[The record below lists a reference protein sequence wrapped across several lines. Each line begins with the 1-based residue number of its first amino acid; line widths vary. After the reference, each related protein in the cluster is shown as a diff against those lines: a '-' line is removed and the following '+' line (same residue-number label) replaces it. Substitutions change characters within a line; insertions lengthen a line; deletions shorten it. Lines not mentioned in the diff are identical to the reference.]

1 MGTVALLLV
10 TGIGLGALYFLIA
23 AGLSLI
29 WGLMRVLNF
38 AHGAFFTVAS
48 YAGWSA
54 SQALPGLSPTL
65 QWAVA
70 LAVGTLAA
78 GLFATL
84 TEVVLIRPL
93 YVRHVGQ
100 VLVTVGLA
108 LAAVALVQ
116 GGYGNDPKQLSLP
129 GWLTGTT
136 AFAGANVPNS
146 RFVAIVAAA
155 LVLAALLFF
164 LRRTRY
170 GLIVRA
176 GVENRAMVQALGIDV
191 QRAFTLVFAI
201 GGMAAGL
208 AGVLAG
214 AYYGTID
221 PVRGSSML
229 IFAFIVV
236 VIGGL
241 GSVTGSAV
249 AAVIVGLL
257 QQFLNFYGAP
267 GVGDFAVVLLLAV
280 VLLVRPGGLSGAAA

>member
-1 MGTVALLLV
+1 
-10 TGIGLGALYFLIA
+10 
-23 AGLSLI
+23 
-29 WGLMRVLNF
+29 MRVLNF

-54 SQALPGLSPTL
+54 TQALPELSPTL
-65 QWAVA
+65 RWIVS
-70 LAVGTLAA
+70 LAVGVVAG
-78 GLFATL
+78 GLFATA

-108 LAAVALVQ
+108 LAAIALVQ
-116 GGYGNDPKQLSLP
+116 GGYGNDPKQLVLP
-129 GWLTGTT
+129 NWLIGTT

-155 LVLAALLFF
+155 LVLAALLYF

-249 AAVIVGLL
+249 AAVVVGLL

-280 VLLVRPGGLSGAAA
+280 VLLVRPGGLSGAQT